1 MQMSL
6 FIKSHLFPCPA
17 IVLCWKNHEGAGN
30 ILLKLNASNIR
41 NAILGE
47 GEIGNLRPREDY
59 VMSVIYY
66 SHSRHSS
73 HSVIRNV
80 YMMYLQR

>member
-17 IVLCWKNHEGAGN
+17 IVLRWKNREGAGN
-30 ILLKLNASNIR
+30 ILLKLNASNVR

-47 GEIGNLRPREDY
+47 GEIGNLRQREDY

-66 SHSRHSS
+66 SHSRHSR
-73 HSVIRNV
+73 HSVIHNRC
-80 YMMYLQR
+80 MMYIQR